1 MYFYNYAGEIIT
13 YDLLTAVSCCFS
25 FLGSIFKM
33 LTGMHVWV
41 FFHIRGF
48 TMRLPVLLSL
58 LLSLVD
64 CQTAFR
70 GVNLP
75 NYGYVNLNEVGN
87 AEDCS
92 VQCRTDLTTCCSGAQ
107 IMQGVG
113 HCGDWFLPSI

>member
-1 MYFYNYAGEIIT
+1 M
-13 YDLLTAVSCCFS
+13 D
-25 FLGSIFKM
+25 
-33 LTGMHVWV
+33 
-41 FFHIRGF
+41 IRGF

-92 VQCRTDLTTCCSGAQ
+92 VQCRTDLTTCCNGAQ
-107 IMQGVG
+107 IMHGVG
-113 HCGDWFLPSI
+113 HCGDWFLPGIQ